1 MSEPTTERLYNLL
14 PAIHRIRDV
23 EQGEPLRTLLRV
35 LESELVTLRGD
46 IDALYDDWF
55 IETCAEWVVPYIGDL
70 VGVRGL
76 LPTSGGAF
84 SQRGRVAN
92 ALAQRRGKGTA
103 AALELLAR
111 DVTGWPAR
119 VVEFFQL
126 LATVQHVN
134 HVRPSSA
141 ATVNLRDVD
150 QLELL
155 AGPFEGAAHTAEVR
169 RVNTTRGKYNIPHL
183 GIFLWRLQ
191 SYTMAGSTARAVPAD
206 RPEQHGRFNF
216 SPLAIDGPLFNVP
229 RSKGP
234 LREPESSLREPQELI
249 THVANEENLPGPL
262 RRRPLHAELEARRQ
276 ALADGMTPR
285 PVYFGTDPVLRV
297 RLQLTA
303 GGPPEPVL
311 PEEILICDLSDSPSA
326 PPAEGWRRPPTSVT
340 IQPSAS
346 GSPFQQRIRVA
357 VDPVLGRLAMPSGVV
372 PQRVEVDYAYGFSA
386 DLGGGPYNRRDS
398 VARWL
403 GPTSAGLFQVGVTQD
418 AGLRSGTQV
427 VSSLREAIALWNVQP
442 PGTIGVITVLDS
454 RTYAENLTGA
464 DEIVVAAGSRLLI
477 VAAHPRRPHLLGNL
491 AVHGSA
497 PTDAITPGSVCL
509 NGLLIEGNVS
519 VRPGNL
525 AELRITHST
534 VAPTAGGL
542 TLEAPDPAQLASLP
556 PAMRAALRNERLE
569 ITVERSIVGPVR
581 LNEPVRRLRF
591 VDSIADGTLA
601 GGSAIVASAMGVDG
615 STVLGSTVA
624 ESFDASNSIFTGEV
638 SVQRR
643 QVGCVR
649 FSYVPLG
656 SLVPRRFRCQP
667 QDDPASA
674 RVTPRIRSL
683 SYGQPGYAQLA
694 PTCPSE
700 ISAGADDEGEMGAFQ
715 FLQQTQRI
723 GSLQASLDEHL
734 RFGVEAGLFLV
745 T

>member
-35 LESELVTLRGD
+35 LENELLTLRGD

-76 LPTSGGAF
+76 LPNSGGVF

-92 ALAQRRGKGTA
+92 ALAQRRGKGTG
-103 AALELLAR
+103 AALEQLAR

-126 LATVQHVN
+126 LATVQHMN
-134 HVRPSSA
+134 HVRPSSP
-141 ATVNLRDVD
+141 ATVDLRDVN

-155 AGPFEGAAHTAEVR
+155 AGPFEKAAHTAEVR
-169 RVNTTRGKYNIPHL
+169 RVNTTRGKYDIPHL

-191 SYTMAGSTARAVPAD
+191 SYALAGSTARAVPAD
-206 RPEQHGRFNF
+206 RPEEQGRFHF
-216 SPLAIDGPLFNVP
+216 GPLALDGPLFNLP
-229 RSKGP
+229 RS
-234 LREPESSLREPQELI
+234 EDLI
-249 THVANEENLPGPL
+249 SHVANEENVPGPL

-276 ALADGMTPR
+276 ALADGATPR
-285 PVYFGTDPVLRV
+285 AVYFGTDPVLRV
-297 RLQLTA
+297 RLQLAA
-303 GGPPEPVL
+303 GGPLEPVL
-311 PEEILICDLSDSPSA
+311 PEEILICDLSDSPAA
-326 PPAEGWRRPPTSVT
+326 PPEGWRRPSTSVNV
-340 IQPSAS
+340 QAS
-346 GSPFQQRIRVA
+346 TGGRPLQQRIRVA
-357 VDPVLGRLAMPSGVV
+357 VDPVLGRLAMPAGVV
-372 PQRVEVDYAYGFSA
+372 PQRVDVDYAYGFSA

-398 VARWL
+398 VQLWL
-403 GPTSAGLFQVGVTQD
+403 GSAGLAAGLFQVGVTQD
-418 AGLRSGTQV
+418 ASQRGGTQQF
-427 VSSLREAIALWNVQP
+427 VSSLHEAIALWNAQL
-442 PGTIGVITVLDS
+442 PGTIGVVTILDS

-464 DEIVVAAGSRLLI
+464 DEIVVPAASRLLV
-477 VAAHPRRPHLLGNL
+477 VAAHPHRPHVLGNL
-491 AVHGSA
+491 GVRGSA
-497 PTDAITPGSVCL
+497 PTEAITPGSVCL
-509 NGLLIEGNVS
+509 NGLLIEGSVS

-534 VAPTAGGL
+534 VAPMVGGL

-556 PAMRAALRNERLE
+556 PAARAALRNERLG
-569 ITVERSIVGPVR
+569 ITVERSIVGPVHLNVPLRQLR
-581 LNEPVRRLRF
+581 LVE
-591 VDSIADGTLA
+591 SIADGTLA
-601 GGSAIVASAMGVDG
+601 GGAAIVASVTGVDG
-615 STVLGSTVA
+615 STVLGTTASD
-624 ESFDASNSIFTGEV
+624 SLDASNSIFTGEV

-643 QVGCVR
+643 QTGCVR
-649 FSYVPLG
+649 FSYVPPG

-667 QDDPASA
+667 SDDLATA
-674 RVTPRIRSL
+674 RVTPRFTSL
-683 SYGQPGYAQLA
+683 NYGQPGYAQLA

-715 FLQQTQRI
+715 FLQQTRRI

-734 RFGVEAGLFLV
+734 RFGIEAGVFLV